1 MRTSGRLLLDTMDMD
16 DEEGGGKNYLIAK
29 KCSL

>member
-1 MRTSGRLLLDTMDMD
+1 MRTSGRLLLDTLDMD
-16 DEEGGGKNYLIAK
+16 DEEGGGDYLIAK